1 MGGGYAG
8 MCVCVCVCVCYMR
21 VLRGAG
27 RKWRCSCVGGVDG
40 GGGCGGGCLAGCPGR
55 EGQQSLMIS
64 GSERGGDAE
73 GERKTEMRNER
84 EKGYLWI
91 SQPSVQKG
99 GGVGAAVVLE
109 G

>member
-1 MGGGYAG
+1 ML
-8 MCVCVCVCVCYMR
+8 VCVRVCYMR

-27 RKWRCSCVGGVDG
+27 RRWRCSCVGGVDVG
-40 GGGCGGGCLAGCPGR
+40 GGSGVGCLAGSPWR
-55 EGQQSLMIS
+55 EAQQSLMIS
-64 GSERGGDAE
+64 GSERGGGDAE
-73 GERKTEMRNER
+73 RERKTEMRNER